1 MAARVVQTF
10 SGWRTMSCELDGA
23 ASAVAVC
30 RDGSQ
35 VVVAGRNILKVFAIE
50 EEAFVE
56 KLNLRVGRRT
66 SVNYSCS
73 DVAWHQ
79 LDDNLLATAA
89 TNGAVVTWNLSR
101 SSRNKQELLFAEH
114 KRTVNKVCFHQAELH
129 TLLSGSQDGSMKCFD
144 LRRKDSVCTFNG
156 QSESV
161 RDVQFS
167 PRDYFAFAAS
177 FENGN
182 VQLWDL
188 RRSDRCERMFTAHNG
203 PVFSCDW
210 HPEDRGWLA
219 TGGRDKMVKVWDMA
233 SARPRELFCVQTIA
247 SVARVK
253 WRPER
258 RYHLATC
265 SMMVDHT
272 INVWDVRRPF
282 IPFAAFEEHRDVTTG
297 IAWRLPHDPH
307 LLISC
312 AKDCTVFQHIFKDA
326 KRPADRANPEALSIG
341 PRGDVAFAAKEGL
354 SANDS
359 ARRALPG
366 DRRNPFFFI
375 RKAPEPYDASLT
387 QQHAGSVCS
396 VLNVFQ
402 RCDAK
407 EKLNPLE
414 NESESFVELAQRYC
428 LAGRPF
434 AELCEH
440 NARIAMELCRHQV
453 AQTWLILKLLYAGGD
468 ASPSPALLPNGG
480 IFCGKDGSSGLGG
493 DGMSERGKSEGH
505 GDGGLEEPNEE
516 TEGSDVENLTASV
529 GLYAAAAGLY
539 SGNGEEE
546 RLELLDQDT
555 TTADFPEFSLPPE
568 AFALR
573 HEIVDGPAGL
583 EHLQANGPDGPG
595 SGDEDGTDE
604 GMRSACPG
612 KVGGSSTASLGITA
626 AESVSLISVSQPL
639 FGQTLPPEVFA
650 PAVTAMLEFYAERGD
665 VQSTVSTLIVLGEKA
680 SGGVDTL
687 VQEHW
692 YLSYLE
698 LLQRFRLWDV
708 ATQVIRLSTCAAIS
722 ALNHDS
728 TSLNLNCS
736 SCRRALGAKGADD
749 VPVSVLFATMLSR
762 AFLCG
767 ARGAAMEDTSSTCMT
782 GSAPVRIVRRA
793 VDTFVNTREHRPP
806 VRRDEEEPLLAGR
819 VWRVVRGYMEGIE
832 LQALWKCTE
841 KKISL

>member
-23 ASAVAVC
+23 ASAVAVS

-56 KLNLRVGRRT
+56 KVNLRVGRRT

-307 LLISC
+307 LLLSG
-312 AKDCTVFQHIFKDA
+312 AKDCTLFQHIFKDA
-326 KRPADRANPEALSIG
+326 KRPADRANPEALCFG

-354 SANDS
+354 SANDP

-387 QQHAGSVCS
+387 QQHSGSVCS

-434 AELCEH
+434 AELCDH

-480 IFCGKDGSSGLGG
+480 I
-493 DGMSERGKSEGH
+493 
-505 GDGGLEEPNEE
+505 
-516 TEGSDVENLTASV
+516 
-529 GLYAAAAGLY
+529 
-539 SGNGEEE
+539 
-546 RLELLDQDT
+546 
-555 TTADFPEFSLPPE
+555 
-568 AFALR
+568 
-573 HEIVDGPAGL
+573 
-583 EHLQANGPDGPG
+583 
-595 SGDEDGTDE
+595 
-604 GMRSACPG
+604 
-612 KVGGSSTASLGITA
+612 KVGGSTAGLGITA

-650 PAVTAMLEFYAERGD
+650 PAVIAMLEFYAERGD

-736 SCRRALGAKGADD
+736 SCRRALGAKGWLCDRCRRCA
-749 VPVSVLFATMLSR
+749 SVCAVCHHAVKGLFVWCQGCSHGGHLKHMHDWLS
-762 AFLCG
+762 ASPHCPTGCGHLC
-767 ARGAAMEDTSSTCMT
+767 EYT
-782 GSAPVRIVRRA
+782 
-793 VDTFVNTREHRPP
+793 
-806 VRRDEEEPLLAGR
+806 
-819 VWRVVRGYMEGIE
+819 
-832 LQALWKCTE
+832 
-841 KKISL
+841 